1 MGLIS
6 IRAAGRTLDRFVV
19 AGAVRIALST
29 TLTTPQPIV
38 ALQAAIDTSAPLSA
52 PAASS
57 VEPPENNGSAGVR
70 GNPALTPDL
79 VGIQPGPG
87 WG

>member
-1 MGLIS
+1 MRLIS
-6 IRAAGRTLDRFVV
+6 IGTVGRTLGRFVF
-19 AGAVRIALST
+19 ANAVRIALSA
-29 TLTTPQPIV
+29 TLTTPHPTV

-52 PAASS
+52 PAVFS
-57 VEPPENNGSAGVR
+57 VEPADNKGSAVVR
-70 GNPALTPDL
+70 DNPALTPDL